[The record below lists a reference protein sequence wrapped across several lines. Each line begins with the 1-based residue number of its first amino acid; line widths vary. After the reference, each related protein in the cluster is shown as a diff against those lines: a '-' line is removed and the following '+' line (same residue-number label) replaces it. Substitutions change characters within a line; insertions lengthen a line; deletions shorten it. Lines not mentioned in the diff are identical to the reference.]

1 MKRLLFIL
9 FFVSFGLSAQEK
21 ATYVQDPDNCWA
33 IDMTVLTVEGKH
45 YAVWSGWDDYY
56 VDTEAPMQW
65 LYIAPMTFH
74 KEKPYVRLG
83 KRVLLSSPELPFEM
97 KVDET
102 SEYRGC
108 AACKSYDCTGK
119 RSVEE
124 DIADNV
130 R

>member
-33 IDMTVLTVEGKH
+33 IDMTVLTVEGKY

-56 VDTEAPMQW
+56 VDAEAPMQW

-97 KVDET
+97 KVDEHI
-102 SEYRGC
+102 SLLEGPSALYHG
-108 AACKSYDCTGK
+108 A
-119 RSVEE
+119 
-124 DIADNV
+124 
-130 R
+130 